1 MTIELC
7 VYDRDGTRT
16 ETTVDVMPTRELTD
30 GDRAVLRDA
39 AVRYD
44 PFWGPFSPADRARRL
59 ANTVYDWLRRDD
71 RGWSPAAT
79 AEAIRIVQ
87 AAAPR

>member
-1 MTIELC
+1 MPIELC
-7 VYDRDGTRT
+7 VYDRDGTKT

-30 GDRAVLRDA
+30 GDRATLRDA

-44 PFWGPFSPADRARRL
+44 PFWGPFSPADRALRL
-59 ANTVYDWLRRDD
+59 ANTVQDWRRRDD
-71 RGWSPAAT
+71 RDWSPEAV
-79 AEAIRIVQ
+79 AEAVRIVQ